1 MTCASELMAMVSEKR
16 DDSRRWT
23 PRPCTRS
30 PRTTGHDLL
39 PRAKPC
45 CRPRIGR
52 PITRSRGC
60 SAGGLT
66 PPSGTST
73 THSCRGVHPPLCC
86 LGRSRRPRRGG
97 IRGACSCLP
106 KPRRARPSRR
116 IPRGPLVS
124 ASPAGTEGGPVPGR
138 HRRISGG
145 RLMAEAGSGSPDGCG
160 TEARPCESARG
171 HGTASRTHS
180 AGFAEEPG
188 REAASSDSTSHARA
202 ELGSGVKLQV
212 ASLPVRL
219 ERGSSHHRT
228 RVSV

>member
-60 SAGGLT
+60 PAGGLT

-97 IRGACSCLP
+97 IRGACRCLP

-124 ASPAGTEGGPVPGR
+124 ASPAGTEAA
-138 HRRISGG
+138 
-145 RLMAEAGSGSPDGCG
+145 LFPDGI
-160 TEARPCESARG
+160 
-171 HGTASRTHS
+171 
-180 AGFAEEPG
+180 AGFQ
-188 REAASSDSTSHARA
+188 EAASW
-202 ELGSGVKLQV
+202 L
-212 ASLPVRL
+212 RL
-219 ERGSSHHRT
+219 EVDLRTAAGQKPDPANLREAMGLLLERIARDSLKNPGGKPPRRTVRATRGRNSAQA
-228 RVSV
+228 